1 MIRTSVLCAGLVGVL
16 CVGVAEA
23 QEIRGWKPAAFTAP
37 FDDETA
43 AVPTDAGLMAAW
55 PADAARKHLEGNA
68 LARCKADL
76 SGVLSACEVAIER
89 PARAGFGQALIALA
103 PKYRLAPAAQTGR
116 PAGAS
121 VLIMAS
127 WPVPD
132 TAPAWKVEPKPG
144 DFATTA
150 SPRFWKAGQPGVA
163 AMNCLLGLQG
173 TLYDCRVVFQSPEGM
188 GLGQMALRF
197 APFLLYKPAMLDGK
211 PVKVGVTLPFRF
223 GTEKWRW

>member
-1 MIRTSVLCAGLVGVL
+1 MTRIGGLAALALLCAG
-16 CVGVAEA
+16 AAQA

-43 AVPTDAGLMAAW
+43 LVPTDAELMAAW
-55 PADAARKHLEGNA
+55 PVEAARKHVEGDA
-68 LARCKADL
+68 LARCKADAAGAL
-76 SGVLSACEVAIER
+76 SDCQVVIER
-89 PARAGFGQALIALA
+89 PARAGFGQALVALA
-103 PKYRLAPAAQTGR
+103 PRYRLAAAAASGR
-116 PAGAS
+116 PAAAP

-127 WPVPD
+127 WPAPD
-132 TAPAWKVEPKPG
+132 TPPDWRVEPKRG

-150 SPRFWKAGQPGVA
+150 SPRFWKSGQPGVA
-163 AMNCLLGLQG
+163 AMNCLLGVQG

-188 GLGQMALRF
+188 GLGQMTLRF
-197 APFLLYKPAMLDGK
+197 APFLLYKPALLDGK